1 MHPTDM
7 FISAGGLRLHVRDW
21 GGPAD
26 AGPLLLVHGLA
37 SNARIWDLLAPL
49 LAREFRVAALDQR
62 GHGLS
67 DKSADGYDF
76 AAVTRDLAQAI
87 GALGWER
94 PLVVGH
100 SWGAN
105 VTLQLAADYPA
116 LPSGIVLVD
125 GGTSE
130 LAAAMSLEQALERL
144 APPRL
149 AGTPRVTFI
158 ERVRSHWADGPWSQA
173 IEDAI
178 MGNFAVNEQDRIAPH
193 LTYENHLKIVRAL
206 WEQRPTQLFPRV
218 DCAALLVPAE
228 APPSDERA
236 AEWMEFKRRSVAQA
250 EAAIPNVKVAWARD
264 SMHDVQLHHPEWL
277 AGEIASFAGSRAEN
291 RRTEDGG
298 WRMEDGR

>member
-1 MHPTDM
+1 MQPTDI
-7 FISAGGLRLHVRDW
+7 FVNASGLRLHVRDW

-26 AGPLLLVHGLA
+26 ARPVMLVHGLA

-67 DKSADGYDF
+67 DKPADGYDF
-76 AAVTRDLAQAI
+76 AAVTRDLAETI
-87 GALGWER
+87 GALGWGR

-105 VTLQLAADYPA
+105 VTLQLAADYPS
-116 LPSGIVLVD
+116 LPGGVVMVD

-130 LAAAMSLEQALERL
+130 LAAIMSLEQALERL

-149 AGTPRVTFI
+149 AGTPRATFV
-158 ERVRSHWADGPWSQA
+158 ERVRGHWGGGPWDQA

-178 MGNFAVNEQDRIAPH
+178 MGNFAVDAQDQIAPH
-193 LTYENHLKIVRAL
+193 LTYENHLKIVRGL

-218 DCAALLVPAE
+218 GCPVLLVPAE
-228 APPSDERA
+228 VPPSDERA
-236 AEWMEFKRRSVAQA
+236 AEWMELKRRSVAQA
-250 EAAIPNVKVAWARD
+250 EAAIPRVKVAWARD
-264 SMHDVQLHHPEWL
+264 SFHDVQLHHPEWL
-277 AGEIASFAGSRAEN
+277 AGEIASFARSV
-291 RRTEDGG
+291 
-298 WRMEDGR
+298 